1 MSQFIVDGISKV
13 YKEKVALHTTSFK
26 ADPGSCIVLCG
37 GNGAGKSTMINIL
50 AGISD
55 PDAGNVYLGDVNP
68 NSKRKEYLQQI
79 GFMPDDYRAQD
90 TLSVKEFLQFYASI
104 RRIHKDR
111 VVEVLDQIGLSDKS
125 SMLVK
130 SLSKGMKQRL
140 LFGQSLLSN
149 PKLLIMDE
157 PTNGLDPYWVDQFLA
172 VLTEL
177 KSNGTIIIFSTHM
190 MDVAA
195 EIGSEIHFMKE
206 GKVIEVLN
214 SEQPVKDNISRLM
227 QLHRS

>member
-1 MSQFIVDGISKV
+1 MSQFIVDGISKM
-13 YKEKVALHTTSFK
+13 YKEKVALHTTSFQ
-26 ADPGSCIVLCG
+26 AEPGSCIVLCG

-50 AGISD
+50 AGISV
-55 PDAGNVYLGDVNP
+55 PNEGNVFLGDVNP

-90 TLSVKEFLQFYASI
+90 TLSVKEFLLFYASI

-111 VVEVLDQIGLSDKS
+111 VGEVLDQIGLSDKS
-125 SMLVK
+125 SMHVK

-190 MDVAA
+190 MDFAA
-195 EIGSEIHFMKE
+195 EIGSEILFMKE
-206 GKVIEVLN
+206 GKVIEVLK
-214 SEQPVKDNISRLM
+214 SDQPVKNNISRLM

>member
-13 YKEKVALHTTSFK
+13 YKEKVALHTTSFQ
-26 ADPGSCIVLCG
+26 AEPGSCIVLCG

-50 AGISD
+50 AGISV
-55 PDAGNVYLGDVNP
+55 PEEGNVYLGDVNP
-68 NSKRKEYLQQI
+68 KSKRKEYLQQI

-111 VVEVLDQIGLSDKS
+111 VGEVLEKIGLSNKS

-177 KSNGTIIIFSTHM
+177 KRNGTIIIFSTHM

-195 EIGSEIHFMKE
+195 EIGSEILFMKE

-214 SEQPVKDNISRLM
+214 SEQPVKNNISRLM